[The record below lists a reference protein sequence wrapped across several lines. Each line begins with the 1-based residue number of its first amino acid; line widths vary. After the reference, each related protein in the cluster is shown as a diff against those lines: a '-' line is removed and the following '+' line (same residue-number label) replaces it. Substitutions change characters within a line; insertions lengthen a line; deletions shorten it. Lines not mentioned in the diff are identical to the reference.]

1 MKTIKSTLVLLL
13 VGCASFLSAQSN
25 VSPAY
30 AGSNQQSNTQ
40 KFKGTTPMPFQ
51 AADMDGQ
58 NHFLPDY
65 KGKVVIMAFWSTADE
80 ISRNQI
86 KSLNQLQK
94 DFNSTNVV
102 ILSLADED
110 KSDLDS
116 FLKNN
121 SISYPVIPNARPL
134 GEIGY
139 GSDLGSSRIY
149 IVNKTGKIEQV
160 YLTEDESG
168 MQTYHDVKD
177 IVNNLLK

>member
-1 MKTIKSTLVLLL
+1 MKTKLTLILLI
-13 VGCASFLSAQSN
+13 VGCANYLIAQSN
-25 VSPAY
+25 ISSAY
-30 AGSNQQSNTQ
+30 AGSNQTSSTK

-51 AADMDGQ
+51 AADMNGK

-65 KGKVVIMAFWSTADE
+65 KGKVVVMAFWSAADE
-80 ISRNQI
+80 LSRNQI
-86 KSLNQLQK
+86 KSLNQLQQEFSSK
-94 DFNSTNVV
+94 NVV

-121 SISYPVIPNARPL
+121 SVNYPVIPNARPL

-139 GSDLGSSRIY
+139 GSDLGTSRIY
-149 IVNKTGKIEQV
+149 IVNKTGKIEEV

>member
-1 MKTIKSTLVLLL
+1 MTFYNTTLILIFLA
-13 VGCASFLSAQSN
+13 CANFIAAQSN
-25 VSPAY
+25 ISSAY
-30 AGSNQQSNTQ
+30 AGSNQPSNTQ

-51 AADMDGQ
+51 ATDMNGQ

-65 KGKVVIMAFWSTADE
+65 KGQVVIMAFWSTADE

-94 DFNSTNVV
+94 YFSSKNVV
-102 ILSLADED
+102 LLSLADED
-110 KSDLDS
+110 KPDLNS

-121 SISYPVIPNARPL
+121 SVNYPVIPNARPL

-139 GSDLGSSRIY
+139 GSDLGMSRIY
-149 IVNKTGKIEQV
+149 IVNKMGEVEEV

-177 IVNNLLK
+177 VVNNLLK

>member
-1 MKTIKSTLVLLL
+1 MKIIKSIFILLM
-13 VGCASFLSAQSN
+13 VGCTSYLSAQTNS
-25 VSPAY
+25 SSAY
-30 AGSNQQSNTQ
+30 AGSNQSTD
-40 KFKGTTPMPFQ
+40 KYIGSTPMPFQ
-51 AADMDGQ
+51 AADMAGK

-65 KGKVVIMAFWSTADE
+65 KGKVVVMAFWSAADE
-80 ISRNQI
+80 LSRDQI

-94 DFNSTNVV
+94 EFSANDVV

-110 KSDLDS
+110 KPDLDS

-121 SISYPVIPNARPL
+121 SINYPVIPNARPL

-139 GSDLGSSRIY
+139 GSDLGASRIY
-149 IVNKTGKIEQV
+149 IVNKMGKIEEV
-160 YLTEDESG
+160 YLTENESG